1 MPPRRKRAAAPARR
15 SARFAEQDAANE
27 KAQEHAN
34 RTYEIGDRV
43 EARWDGRPEWFPGK
57 VIAMNDDKTYD
68 ILYDDGDDE
77 LNVKPSLMKREGEP
91 DPPSVDEKVKRR
103 PRPKSPR
110 PGTPTSDGEKP
121 KRKKEPYV
129 IPKQYDVLMEAL
141 ETEEENRRWL
151 IKQKRDALA
160 NDESGIVLPPKNF
173 GMHPRRYSSREGN
186 VVNFPKTD
194 HMPEVLYGDQ
204 RPPAIPD
211 KKCCITG
218 KVARY
223 KCPRTGLP
231 YHDLAAFK
239 ELRRRNGLS
248 DGPLRTNTVKD
259 YELVDADDRINR
271 EKRHPAELPQ
281 RPPVEE
287 DLADAWTRL
296 GV

>member
-141 ETEEENRRWL
+141 ETVRSRRPAVL
-151 IKQKRDALA
+151 RCLHAIDA
-160 NDESGIVLPPKNF
+160 
-173 GMHPRRYSSREGN
+173 RRLQE
-186 VVNFPKTD
+186 
-194 HMPEVLYGDQ
+194 
-204 RPPAIPD
+204 
-211 KKCCITG
+211 
-218 KVARY
+218 
-223 KCPRTGLP
+223 
-231 YHDLAAFK
+231 
-239 ELRRRNGLS
+239 
-248 DGPLRTNTVKD
+248 
-259 YELVDADDRINR
+259 
-271 EKRHPAELPQ
+271 
-281 RPPVEE
+281 
-287 DLADAWTRL
+287 
-296 GV
+296 